1 MRLDVS
7 RRVFDSRV
15 MWIRRYSPAFARMPS
30 MRPAT
35 LNPRAPALAGASPAP
50 ARAVAPAPG
59 KPPVAPVP
67 AGKRNAKGATP
78 ASASPDG
85 AKEDDAGRAG
95 GFHESSYELQ
105 SGLQISESEW
115 PDDVTVPGA
124 LGER

>member
-1 MRLDVS
+1 
-7 RRVFDSRV
+7 
-15 MWIRRYSPAFARMPS
+15 MWNRKHSPAFARMPS

-35 LNPRAPALAGASPAP
+35 LNPRVSVPPAASPSPSRAAAPAPALGKAP
-50 ARAVAPAPG
+50 A
-59 KPPVAPVP
+59 APVTP
-67 AGKRNAKGATP
+67 GKRNTKGAP
-78 ASASPDG
+78 ASDSDSERAN
-85 AKEDDAGRAG
+85 DAVRAG